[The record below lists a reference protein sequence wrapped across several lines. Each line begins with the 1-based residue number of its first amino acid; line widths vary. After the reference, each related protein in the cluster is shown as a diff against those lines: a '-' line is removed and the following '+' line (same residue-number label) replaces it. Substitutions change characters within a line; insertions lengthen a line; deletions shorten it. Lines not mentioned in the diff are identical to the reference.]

1 MFESAL
7 DVALILRDLGFLL
20 YAGPM
25 VAFTVLV
32 RMSSRIPHLAPWDVV
47 RVYRSWGPG
56 LGLSL
61 GACVFGALVAKWL
74 TDGAF
79 SWPFDDAHRLSSI
92 GWLTFL
98 AMWIS
103 NIKLEIWTLE
113 PTRKLDKNGQI
124 ADEAAFRAAL
134 GPLSRH
140 MIVHSAL
147 IVAIVILA
155 RLSA

>member
-113 PTRKLDKNGQI
+113 QI